1 MATKKPQVLLT
12 LDDELLERIEDYR
25 YENRIP
31 TRSEALRKL
40 IKIGLKN
47 DRRNQPDG
55 LKGEND
61 ES

>member
-31 TRSEALRKL
+31 TRSEALRNL

-47 DRRNQPDG
+47 DRRNQPEG

>member
-1 MATKKPQVLLT
+1 MVTKKPQVLLT
-12 LDDELLERIEDYR
+12 LDDELLKRIEDYR

-47 DRRNQPDG
+47 DRRNQPEG
-55 LKGEND
+55 VTRKNN

>member
-31 TRSEALRKL
+31 TRSEALRNL

-47 DRRNQPDG
+47 DRRNQPEG
-55 LKGEND
+55 LEGEND